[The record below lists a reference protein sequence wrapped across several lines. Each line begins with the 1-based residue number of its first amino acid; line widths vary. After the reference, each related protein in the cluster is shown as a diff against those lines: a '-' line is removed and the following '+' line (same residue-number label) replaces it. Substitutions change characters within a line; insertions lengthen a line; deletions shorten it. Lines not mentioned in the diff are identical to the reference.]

1 MEENKVEAVNDE
13 LTAQDV
19 KKENANLTEQDISSV
34 AGGAYYPDGEK
45 GGLVMDAEGKRYIEK
60 MERTLRKGAAEGM
73 KRLGELN
80 SVASTL
86 HIEGED
92 NGAGNC
98 AALVKDAK
106 DKI

>member
-1 MEENKVEAVNDE
+1 
-13 LTAQDV
+13 
-19 KKENANLTEQDISSV
+19 
-34 AGGAYYPDGEK
+34 
-45 GGLVMDAEGKRYIEK
+45 